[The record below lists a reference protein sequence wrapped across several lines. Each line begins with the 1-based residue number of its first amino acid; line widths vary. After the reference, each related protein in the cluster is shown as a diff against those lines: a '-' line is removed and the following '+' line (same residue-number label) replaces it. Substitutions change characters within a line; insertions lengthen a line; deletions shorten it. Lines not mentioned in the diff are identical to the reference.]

1 MTVNE
6 SYRHAKRCFTCCAVA
21 LLLAALAAACIDL
34 VIFVTLSG
42 GGAAED
48 AAHLNQL
55 TFAGAAAGMAGVIC
69 SLLSA
74 CFFHRIRSAEGGSG
88 EGVRALFLF
97 FCDLAVMCLVLLL
110 TAMIVFLKIGK

>member
-6 SYRHAKRCFTCCAVA
+6 TYRRAKRCFTYCAVA
-21 LLLAALAAACIDL
+21 LLLAALAATCIDL

-42 GGAAED
+42 GGAAKD
-48 AAHLNQL
+48 AGHLERL
-55 TFAGAAAGMAGVIC
+55 TYVGAASGAAGVIC

-74 CFFHRIRSAEGGSG
+74 CFFRRIRSAEGTSG
-88 EGVRALFLF
+88 EGVRALLLL
-97 FCDLAVMCLVLLL
+97 FCDLSVMCLVLLL